1 MPLDYSKW
9 EALAVSESDKDE
21 QETTSTDEDRCVGE
35 SRQLATK
42 RAAKAKRPASAPA
55 VEAHGE
61 KKNASPDSAE
71 ALELVVTSFD
81 NEKVERGWLATVLN
95 SAGCSGRGLLLCQVY
110 AREGQSSAKLIKPV
124 ATQQNV
130 LPLCKKARQSQWSQA
145 CDRALH
151 EAFPGHTAL
160 AFQFISSDLWK
171 TVAEPKLEFKVN
183 RHNLN
188 AKNIAVVVAI
198 LMLPSKDRAKEVFAI
213 TEVDIYQ
220 QGALL
225 PKEVSACLTSSQKE
239 SIGKA
244 FRKLPASTSFEQNI
258 LRLCG
263 LDHSLLKEDPVYQQL
278 LEGLRACS
286 LANMKSRDLSF
297 WVNSDGQTGSLDHR
311 AELCEATLRFLDENR
326 VLLDALC
333 FKLGAKCRD
342 QTRARLLEERDQH
355 SKRRTRYSANFE
367 GHLTPPCP
375 VCSKPLPNSPYP
387 CSCQRP
393 SLEPPFWPGHHNNSP
408 SSPDVS
414 TVPSPVGRRRG
425 KNVQTSWSAAGMSS
439 R

>member
-42 RAAKAKRPASAPA
+42 RAAKAKRPASARA

-130 LPLCKKARQSQWSQA
+130 LPLCKKARQSTQPECQEHCSSG
-145 CDRALH
+145 
-151 EAFPGHTAL
+151 GHFDAS
-160 AFQFISSDLWK
+160 FQRSHF
-171 TVAEPKLEFKVN
+171 
-183 RHNLN
+183 
-188 AKNIAVVVAI
+188 
-198 LMLPSKDRAKEVFAI
+198 FAI

-220 QGALL
+220 QGALF

-355 SKRRTRYSANFE
+355 SKRLTRYSANFE

-393 SLEPPFWPGHHNNSP
+393 SLEPPCWPGHHNNSP